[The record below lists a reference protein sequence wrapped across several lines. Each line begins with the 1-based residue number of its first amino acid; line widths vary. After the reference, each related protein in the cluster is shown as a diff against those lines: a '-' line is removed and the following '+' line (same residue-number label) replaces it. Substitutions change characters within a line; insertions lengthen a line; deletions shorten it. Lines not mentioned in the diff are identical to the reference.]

1 LTLYDNV
8 LGMFDSSTCELV
20 EIAIQ
25 CSSFRLFFC
34 SVCHNMCT
42 LLVPTFWHCKCLHV
56 QRYFDFTHISVCMC
70 RHRVTMFARWKLR
83 GMYATCMWLVQLLL
97 MLSKQDPLFS
107 YVPEFYVETLVDSFH
122 ALRRSDP
129 PFVSPSSLLQQGL
142 SPFVR
147 PYYLW
152 GFSFVIMFLSLVT

>member
-1 LTLYDNV
+1 
-8 LGMFDSSTCELV
+8 MFDSSTCELV

-70 RHRVTMFARWKLR
+70 RYRVTMFARWKLR

-107 YVPEFYVETLVDSFH
+107 YVPEFYVETLVCAQMLHVTGCFLTMIHLDILLPRDLIIH
-122 ALRRSDP
+122 QAL
-129 PFVSPSSLLQQGL
+129 
-142 SPFVR
+142 
-147 PYYLW
+147 
-152 GFSFVIMFLSLVT
+152 